1 MLKRDLHRIDL
12 VPAIIL
18 SVGFLISV
26 VMIWSY

>member
-1 MLKRDLHRIDL
+1 MLRRDFHRIDP

-26 VMIWSY
+26 IMIWSY